1 MQYLIPAAGRGSR
14 FSSAGFEEP
23 KPLIKLHGIPL
34 IVWVL
39 ANFNYKKNDSISIVV
54 QKDSFD
60 ISYLGKY
67 LKSLPIK
74 PNFILLD
81 EITDGAARTVF
92 FATKVLDPEK
102 PMIVAN
108 SDQYVT
114 KDLQNYVDYASS
126 TKADG
131 CILTMKASSNKW
143 SYVSV
148 DSDNHIRQVVEKK
161 EISSEATV
169 GVYSWRKVGLFTNSF
184 RNMVSAKDRV
194 NGEFYLAPTYNYM
207 IGNGQVV
214 SYLNVGEIDVNVHG
228 LGTPEDFAKFESNPL
243 SLKHATKIKEKLSL
257 NFKNF

>member
-14 FSSAGFEEP
+14 FSSAGFKEP

-39 ANFNYKKNDSISIVV
+39 ANFNYKKNDSINIVV

-92 FATKVLDPEK
+92 FATRVLDPEK
-102 PMIVAN
+102 SMIVAN

-114 KDLQNYVDYASS
+114 QDLQNYVDYASS
-126 TKADG
+126 TTSDG
-131 CILTMKASSNKW
+131 CILTMKASSDKW

-148 DSDNHIRQVVEKK
+148 ESSNHVRQVVEKK

-169 GVYSWRKVGLFTNSF
+169 GVYSWRKVNDFNNSF
-184 RNMVSAKDRV
+184 RRMVSAEDRV

-207 IGNGQVV
+207 IGDRQVV

-228 LGTPEDFAKFESNPL
+228 LGTPEDLVKFESNPI
-243 SLKHATKIKEKLSL
+243 SLKHAAKIREKLSL
-257 NFKNF
+257 DC